1 MYRKGSRICFQRL
14 RCLLKSTMGR
24 LREKLQIQQ
33 EWEGTFASWLAEQS
47 SDWHTQFSF
56 PFLDAFTLSFLWGQ
70 QRKETV
76 KATGQSKLCRTVCV
90 RYISSDRLHD
100 TSHLRKEDFIVSVC
114 PRDGMAEYVVRAL
127 CTARNRKQGLAVT
140 PQRPAP
146 SGLDLP
152 AGAHVQG
159 FYNLPKLQHQLET
172 KCSNMWAVRNISHSN
187 HDPING
193 ACTAS
198 DKKPGSLSQ
207 QDSQRWDQGNWS
219 SLCRLLVLCGSSDL

>member
-33 EWEGTFASWLAEQS
+33 EWEGTFASWLAAQS
-47 SDWHTQFSF
+47 SDWRTQFYF

-76 KATGQSKLCRTVCV
+76 EATGQPKLCSTVCV

-114 PRDGMAEYVVRAL
+114 SWDGMAEYVVRAL
-127 CTARNRKQGLAVT
+127 LYGEEPEARPGGHHSKACSLWLGSASW
-140 PQRPAP
+140 AP
-146 SGLDLP
+146 CP
-152 AGAHVQG
+152 
-159 FYNLPKLQHQLET
+159 
-172 KCSNMWAVRNISHSN
+172 R
-187 HDPING
+187 
-193 ACTAS
+193 
-198 DKKPGSLSQ
+198 
-207 QDSQRWDQGNWS
+207 
-219 SLCRLLVLCGSSDL
+219 VL